1 MDSVWMGKLEESP
14 FGKCVLRKARL
25 ALHDGNF
32 GLSKSFG
39 NSDMFGLI
47 FIFLACFL
55 NLFNCCLL
63 ETSAVS
69 CGQTAWAWWPICW
82 KDPRSI
88 NGLFGQFREHSE
100 LSTITYDTPG
110 VPHPTHRSDKNGGV
124 GAER

>member
-25 ALHDGNF
+25 ALHD
-32 GLSKSFG
+32 
-39 NSDMFGLI
+39 DMFGLI
-47 FIFLACFL
+47 FRFLACFL
-55 NLFNCCLL
+55 DLFNCCLL

-88 NGLFGQFREHSE
+88 NGLLGQFREHGE
-100 LSTITYDTPG
+100 LSTITYDTSG
-110 VPHPTHRSDKNGGV
+110 VPHPTHLSDKNGGV